1 MIMENEYKEI
11 FREWGRAVLSVLCA
25 FALLALACVMCGCTT
40 TRYVPMPEHHTE
52 SIRTDTAIY
61 NAILRTF
68 RESVRSNQRS
78 SDSVVHLN
86 KETVT
91 LNEHGDT
98 TRHDKTE
105 YIYLSS
111 YKEREYERIIAE
123 QRDSIGRLE
132 ARLESAK
139 TDSVPVPYPVE
150 RIVEVERERTWWES
164 LRVNVGGIAIF
175 LGLMLGSVWLWRK
188 FRK

>member
-1 MIMENEYKEI
+1 MENDYKENI
-11 FREWGRAVLSVLCA
+11 LIYVRSILSTLCA
-25 FALLALACVMCGCTT
+25 FALLALACLICGCTST
-40 TRYVPMPEHHTE
+40 KYVPIPEYHTE

-68 RESVRSNQRS
+68 RESVRSNRYS

-98 TRHDKTE
+98 TRHDKIE

-111 YKEREYERIIAE
+111 YKEKEYERIIDE
-123 QRDSIGRLE
+123 QRDSIGRLT
-132 ARLESAK
+132 ARLETAK
-139 TDSVPVPYPVE
+139 VDSVPVPYPVE
-150 RIVEVERERTWWES
+150 KELTRWERAKINFGGFAIGGLCASVIVIVLLFWFAKKR
-164 LRVNVGGIAIF
+164 L
-175 LGLMLGSVWLWRK
+175 
-188 FRK
+188 

>member
-1 MIMENEYKEI
+1 MTKHDRNEFI
-11 FREWGRAVLSVLCA
+11 RGLVDG
-25 FALLALACVMCGCTT
+25 FAATVPLMLLALLLILCGCTT
-40 TRYVPMPEHHTE
+40 TRYVPMPEYHTE
-52 SIRTDTAIY
+52 TIRTDTAIY

-111 YKEREYERIIAE
+111 YKEREYKRIINE
-123 QRDSIGRLE
+123 QRDSIGRLS
-132 ARLESAK
+132 ARLESQKA
-139 TDSVPVPYPVE
+139 DSVSVPYPVE
-150 RIVEVERERTWWES
+150 RIVEIERDLAWWE
-164 LRVNVGGIAIF
+164 
-175 LGLMLGSVWLWRK
+175 LGLMAFGGVFLLLIGYVVYLKCRK
-188 FRK
+188 VR

>member
-1 MIMENEYKEI
+1 MENEYKEI
-11 FREWGRAVLSVLCA
+11 FKEWTRAVLSVLCA
-25 FALLALACVMCGCTT
+25 FALLALGCLICGCTT
-40 TRYVPMPEHHTE
+40 TRYVPMPEYHTE

-111 YKEREYERIIAE
+111 YKEREYERIINE
-123 QRDSIGRLE
+123 QRDSIGRLS

-139 TDSVPVPYPVE
+139 ADSVPVPYPVE
-150 RIVEVERERTWWES
+150 RIVEVERERTRWEAF
-164 LRVNVGGIAIF
+164 LMVTGGLALLTGLV
-175 LGLMLGSVWLWRK
+175 LGGVWLWR
-188 FRK
+188 RNR